1 MKHTQELAATLA
13 AMSDAERAAMA
24 ASRPIITIEG
34 HPLSI
39 RNNVLVAMQTA
50 APVTVVGGFAQ
61 WIKAGRCVSKG
72 QAALWILCPMTRK
85 AKDDEKADDAGNCTF
100 FREVAVFDITQTA
113 ELGAV
118 KPEATQA
125 TQAPRARKSAAP
137 EYSEQF
143 TQL

>member
-1 MKHTQELAATLA
+1 MKHTQDLAAQLA
-13 AMSDAERAAMA
+13 AMSDADRAAMA
-24 ASRPIITIEG
+24 AARPIITIEG

-39 RNNVLVAMQTA
+39 RNNVLVAMQTS

-72 QAALWILCPMTRK
+72 ETALWILCPMARK
-85 AKDDEKADDAGNCTF
+85 AKEDEKADDAGNVTF
-100 FREVAVFDITQTA
+100 FREVAVFDIAQTS

-118 KPEATQA
+118 KPDAKPA
-125 TQAPRARKSAAP
+125 SRKQAPAAD
-137 EYSEQF
+137 YFSEQF